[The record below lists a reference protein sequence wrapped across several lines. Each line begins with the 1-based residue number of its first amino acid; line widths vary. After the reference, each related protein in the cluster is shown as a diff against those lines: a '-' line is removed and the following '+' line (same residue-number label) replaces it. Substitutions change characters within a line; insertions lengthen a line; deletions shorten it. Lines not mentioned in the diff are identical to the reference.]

1 MLKYCLD
8 SYNTQQ
14 TCDKA
19 ADSFLPT
26 LKFVTDWFV
35 TDDAILSNDDIV
47 FGNEDSG
54 NATFSIN

>member
-35 TDDAILSNDDIV
+35 TSMVIKKLMMLYFLMMI
-47 FGNEDSG
+47 
-54 NATFSIN
+54 